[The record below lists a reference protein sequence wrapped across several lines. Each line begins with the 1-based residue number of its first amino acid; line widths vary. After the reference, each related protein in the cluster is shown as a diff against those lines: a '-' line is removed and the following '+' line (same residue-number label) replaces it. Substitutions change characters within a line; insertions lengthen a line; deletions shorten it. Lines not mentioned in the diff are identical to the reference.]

1 MEAPSN
7 HAPAFLATVVRRGL
21 ASGHAAL
28 AGLPGGRGGDRR
40 ALPVR
45 RGAQR
50 TLGAGFP
57 YGTLI
62 INAVGSFLLVII
74 MYFSLERG
82 VLSADAR
89 VVLGTGVMGGFTTYS
104 TFNYETF
111 RLVQQGSFVVAG
123 LYLAATVIGC
133 LGAGALGLLLARAIG

>member
-1 MEAPSN
+1 MR
-7 HAPAFLATVVRRGL
+7 FLLVCLG
-21 ASGHAAL
+21 GAAGTGARYL
-28 AGLPGGRGGDRR
+28 FGGW
-40 ALPVR
+40 
-45 RGAQR
+45 AQR

-74 MYFSLERG
+74 MHLSLETG
-82 VLSADAR
+82 AISPDAR
-89 VVLGTGVMGGFTTYS
+89 AILGTGVMGGFTTYS

-111 RLVQQGSFVVAG
+111 RLFQQGSIGLGA
-123 LYLAATVIGC
+123 LYLAATVAGC

>member
-1 MEAPSN
+1 MR
-7 HAPAFLATVVRRGL
+7 FLLVCL
-21 ASGHAAL
+21 
-28 AGLPGGRGGDRR
+28 GGAVGTGARYLFGGW
-40 ALPVR
+40 
-45 RGAQR
+45 AQR
-50 TLGAGFP
+50 AWGVGFP

-111 RLVQQGSFVVAG
+111 RFIQQGSFAVAG
-123 LYLAATVIGC
+123 LYLAATVASC
-133 LGAGALGLLLARAIG
+133 LAAGALGLVLARAFG